1 MTGDTMEAGEPVMI
15 TGLGFQELIDPVET
29 DCPEHDSNNHEW
41 VTPKSA
47 ETYGFDPEQ
56 LEGSEDEAPT
66 AFCFHCGVETTI
78 TETEK
83 DKNVVVA
90 AGREKIAQYIV
101 DDTAVSADFRT
112 MRIGSAATP
121 AAPATGDTTLS
132 NTVDSATGITPTRAT
147 TGGVSNVAV
156 WSTTFASGGTSKTS
170 VNEQGMFDGTGTAAA
185 MLNRLTFTAK
195 DNANND
201 LKLTYKLTVGN

>member
-1 MTGDTMEAGEPVMI
+1 MPIEESVAQEPVMM
-15 TGLGFQELIDPVET
+15 TGLGYQELIEPVEEPCQE
-29 DCPEHDSNNHEW
+29 DVHGEHDW

-47 ETYGFDPEQ
+47 EAYGFDPAQ
-56 LEGSEDEAPT
+56 LEAESEDEKPT
-66 AFCFHCGVETTI
+66 AFCSNCGVETVI
-78 TETEK
+78 NDTEK

-90 AGREKIAQYIV
+90 PGREKIAQYIAGN
-101 DDTAVSADFRT
+101 AVSNDFVN
-112 MRIGSAATP
+112 MRIGSTATP
-121 AAPATGDTTLS
+121 AAPATNDTTLS
-132 NTVDSATGITPTRAT
+132 NTVDSAASISPTIAT
-147 TGGVSNVAV
+147 SGGVSNVVV

-170 VNEQGMFDGTGTAAA
+170 VVSQGMFDGTGTAAD